1 MKVIAEIGVNH
12 DGKLS
17 KAKKLIK
24 FSKLS
29 GADYVK
35 FQLYKTEN
43 LVITNSSTASYQKKI
58 SNNQYELLKKY
69 ELSLKKFKILFRY
82 CLQIKIQPLV
92 TCFDLETFKEVNS
105 NFKFNTYKI
114 GSGDLDN
121 FPLISPNSSCLS
133 LCTAQSLSITLTFIK
148 TPLFKNLAT
157 STEFGSWWTLYG
169 TSYCFNSWFKIIP
182 HLSAIE
188 KAS

>member
-58 SNNQYELLKKY
+58 NSKSKK
-69 ELSLKKFKILFRY
+69 
-82 CLQIKIQPLV
+82 
-92 TCFDLETFKEVNS
+92 
-105 NFKFNTYKI
+105 
-114 GSGDLDN
+114 
-121 FPLISPNSSCLS
+121 
-133 LCTAQSLSITLTFIK
+133 
-148 TPLFKNLAT
+148 
-157 STEFGSWWTLYG
+157 
-169 TSYCFNSWFKIIP
+169 
-182 HLSAIE
+182 
-188 KAS
+188 